1 MVLRAEQMPRRRYRL
16 NQFDID
22 LHTIEHESTTYGAG
36 RVRFTLNSA
45 HLIGVAVYTDSNG
58 RHEREVVTDEHAHR
72 WLTNRG
78 LPYALATELV
88 KAATEP

>member
-1 MVLRAEQMPRRRYRL
+1 MKKKRVNYGATVMVLRAEQMPRRRYRL

-45 HLIGVAVYTDSNG
+45 HLIGVAVYTDSNVATSG
-58 RHEREVVTDEHAHR
+58 RLS
-72 WLTNRG
+72 LTSTHTG
-78 LPYALATELV
+78 G
-88 KAATEP
+88 